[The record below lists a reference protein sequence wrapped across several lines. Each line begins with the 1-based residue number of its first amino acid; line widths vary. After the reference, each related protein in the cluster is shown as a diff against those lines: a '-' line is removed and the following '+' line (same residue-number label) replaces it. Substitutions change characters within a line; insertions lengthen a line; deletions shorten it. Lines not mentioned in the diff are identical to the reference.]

1 MRHHTRGI
9 LLTGAVSAGL
19 LGLSLPA
26 TAVGTPLASLRAEQ
40 HAEAGSDLLFLPN
53 IDDDS
58 GACRDRAHTLVEQAV
73 DREAANDDALYK
85 RQAELEKEPDQ
96 EKAEA
101 EWAELV
107 RAHRWDQN
115 RTDRDLAACND
126 AADNIVNGRDD
137 ATDLARFRTRPWAG
151 APASASGR
159 ITIPARDAH
168 RIRLFVH
175 RPGGT
180 APLGWEAVGPQTR
193 LTAQEL
199 RRGVELGVEG
209 IDVIRDAADWDGRTS
224 VTLTVT
230 AGGASASAH
239 LRLRQAPVLTQLN
252 TAPVQEVLRAATDE
266 GDISEAFVSEL
277 DAALRDGGVTS
288 PSRALDT
295 KGDVWAQDI
304 FEPGYTAIP
313 GPDGRP

>member
-1 MRHHTRGI
+1 
-9 LLTGAVSAGL
+9 
-19 LGLSLPA
+19 
-26 TAVGTPLASLRAEQ
+26 
-40 HAEAGSDLLFLPN
+40 
-53 IDDDS
+53 
-58 GACRDRAHTLVEQAV
+58 EQAV

-151 APASASGR
+151 APASASGS

-224 VTLTVT
+224 VTLTV
-230 AGGASASAH
+230 
-239 LRLRQAPVLTQLN
+239 
-252 TAPVQEVLRAATDE
+252 
-266 GDISEAFVSEL
+266 
-277 DAALRDGGVTS
+277 
-288 PSRALDT
+288 
-295 KGDVWAQDI
+295 
-304 FEPGYTAIP
+304 
-313 GPDGRP
+313 